1 MVLAKGSK
9 VLIAGLKLGGED
21 YTGAL
26 AEDYTISLTSEF
38 RRLADDFQ
46 NEVTQAIDI
55 AGATVK
61 SLSGGKIGFSSQF
74 KQLTTQ
80 VWDHTEPAN
89 VSIGVTFDRKSNAEN
104 DIMQI
109 VRDLCSL
116 PLPGEGAGGNLI
128 PPGPSPIEG
137 IGLDALLGGA
147 TGTKDTYI
155 NFSIGKMKFNRY
167 LIVKAE
173 PTFNKFT
180 DDSGYPIS
188 ITIAFDFI
196 SMWAATKGTASNW

>member
-1 MVLAKGSK
+1 MVLAKGSI
-9 VLIAGLKLGGED
+9 VRIGSVE
-21 YTGAL
+21 GAL
-26 AEDYTISLTSEF
+26 AEDYTVGLTSEF

-61 SLSGGKIGFSSQF
+61 SLSGGRAGFSSQF

-80 VWDHTEPAN
+80 VWDHTEPAS
-89 VSIGVTFDRKSNAEN
+89 VSIGVTFNRKSNAKK

-109 VRDLCSL
+109 VKDLCAL

-137 IGLDALLGGA
+137 IGIDALFKGA
-147 TGTKDTYI
+147 IGTNDTYI
-155 NFSIGKMKFNRY
+155 NFTIGNMKFNRY
-167 LIVKAE
+167 LMVKAE
-173 PTFNKFT
+173 PTFHKFS
-180 DDSGYPIS
+180 DDSGYSIS
-188 ITIAFDFI
+188 VTIAFDFI
-196 SMWAATKGTASNW
+196 SMWAATKGTTYNW

>member
-1 MVLAKGSK
+1 MVLAKGSIVK
-9 VLIAGLKLGGED
+9 ISGYE
-21 YTGAL
+21 GAL
-26 AEDYTISLTSEF
+26 AEDYSVGLTSEF

-46 NEVTQAIDI
+46 NEVTQAIDV

-61 SLSGGKIGFSSQF
+61 SLTGGKVGFSSQF

-89 VSIGVTFDRKSNAEN
+89 VSIGVTFDRKSDAEK
-104 DIMQI
+104 DIMDI
-109 VRDLCSL
+109 VRNVCSI
-116 PLPGEGAGGNLI
+116 PLPAEGIGGNLI

-155 NFSIGKMKFNRY
+155 NFTIGNMKFNRY
-167 LIVKAE
+167 LMVKAE
-173 PTFNKFT
+173 PTFNRFT
-180 DDSGYPIS
+180 DDTGFPIS
-188 ITIAFDFI
+188 VTIAFDFI
-196 SMWAATKGTASNW
+196 SMWAATKNTPWGWK

>member
-1 MVLAKGSK
+1 MVLAKGSIVK
-9 VLIAGLKLGGED
+9 IGGYE
-21 YTGAL
+21 GAL
-26 AEDYTISLTSEF
+26 AEDYTVGLTSEF

-61 SLSGGKIGFSSQF
+61 SLSGGKVGFSSQF

-89 VSIGVTFDRKSNAEN
+89 VSIGVTFDRKSNAEK
-104 DIMQI
+104 DIMNI
-109 VRDLCSL
+109 VRNVCSI
-116 PLPGEGAGGNLI
+116 PLPQEGLGGNLV

-155 NFSIGKMKFNRY
+155 NFTIGNMKFNRY
-167 LIVKAE
+167 LMVKAE
-173 PTFNKFT
+173 PTFNKFS

-188 ITIAFDFI
+188 VTIAFDFI
-196 SMWAATKGTASNW
+196 SMWAATKNTPWGW

>member
-1 MVLAKGSK
+1 MVLAKGSTVK
-9 VLIAGLKLGGED
+9 ISGYE
-21 YTGAL
+21 GAL
-26 AEDYTISLTSEF
+26 AEDNTVGLTSEF

-89 VSIGVTFDRKSNAEN
+89 VSIGVTFDRKSNAEK
-104 DIMQI
+104 DIMNI
-109 VRDLCSL
+109 VRSICSI
-116 PLPGEGAGGNLI
+116 PLPQEGLGGNLI

-155 NFSIGKMKFNRY
+155 NFTIGNMKFNRY
-167 LIVKAE
+167 LMVKAE
-173 PTFNKFT
+173 PTFNKFS

-188 ITIAFDFI
+188 VTIAFDFI
-196 SMWAATKGTASNW
+196 SMWAATKNTPWGW

>member
-9 VLIAGLKLGGED
+9 VVIAGFKSGGED

-26 AEDYTISLTSEF
+26 AEDYTISLSSEF
-38 RRLADDFQ
+38 RKLADDFQ
-46 NEVTQAIDI
+46 NEVTQLIDI
-55 AGATVK
+55 AGATTK

-89 VSIGVTFDRKSNAEN
+89 VSLGITFDRKSNAGK

-116 PLPGEGAGGNLI
+116 PLPKEDDNGNLT

-147 TGTKDTYI
+147 KGTKDTYV
-155 NFSIGKMKFNRY
+155 NFTIGNMKFNRY

-188 ITIAFDFI
+188 VTISLDFV
-196 SMWAATKGTASNW
+196 SMWAATKSLAYSW